1 MRQLT
6 ILISIHHPLMSCVSW
21 LEVQLMGGGR
31 GGRERREGEEGRI
44 GEKEEKGKE
53 GEKKR

>member
-1 MRQLT
+1 MLKVIT
-6 ILISIHHPLMSCVSW
+6 VMSCVMSCVSW
-21 LEVQLMGGGR
+21 LEAKLMGGGR

>member
-1 MRQLT
+1 M
-6 ILISIHHPLMSCVSW
+6 SCVMSCVSW
-21 LEVQLMGGGR
+21 LEAKLMG